1 MTQPII
7 EAKGISVEFARN
19 RRRRLSVRELFI
31 HQSRR
36 QAKGNFFA
44 LKDVSFQIKA
54 GDCVGIIGKN
64 GTGKSTLLK
73 VIAGV
78 LIPDEG
84 TVQVR
89 GKVAPLLELRA
100 GFSDEL
106 SGRENVY
113 LVGSLH
119 GMSKDEIDSR
129 FEAIIEF
136 AGEQVA
142 DAIDTP
148 VKHYSSGMKVRLGFA
163 LIAQLEHPIMLV
175 DEVLAVG
182 DKAFRKKCYATIE
195 KMLADGRTMVLV
207 SHSER
212 DLQRFCNR
220 GLYIEKGHLKV
231 DGSLTEAL
239 AAYNDDTDV
248 IGKK

>member
-7 EAKGISVEFARN
+7 EAQGISVEFARN

-36 QAKGNFFA
+36 QAKGKFFA
-44 LKDVSFQIKA
+44 LKDVSFQISP
-54 GDCVGIIGKN
+54 GECVGIIGKN

-84 TVQVR
+84 TVQVH

-119 GMSKDEIDSR
+119 GMSKDDIDSG
-129 FEAIIEF
+129 FESIIDF
-136 AGEQVA
+136 AGEQVS

-207 SHSER
+207 SHSEG
-212 DLQRFCNR
+212 DLKRFCNR

-231 DGSLTEAL
+231 DGPLTEAL
-239 AAYNDDTDV
+239 AAYNADTDV